1 VATSYRTLK
10 HMITRLPTPRL
21 KIVREN
27 IGPDAVFTVF
37 GGAGEAIPGTSGHV
51 SSTSRQHVMHLAT
64 LQKLNRPRTAELES
78 NVQEAP
84 PS

>member
-1 VATSYRTLK
+1 VDASYVATSYRTLK

-37 GGAGEAIPGTSGHV
+37 GGARETIPGTSGHV
-51 SSTSRQHVMHLAT
+51 SRTRSQHVMHSAAL
-64 LQKLNRPRTAELES
+64 
-78 NVQEAP
+78 
-84 PS
+84 